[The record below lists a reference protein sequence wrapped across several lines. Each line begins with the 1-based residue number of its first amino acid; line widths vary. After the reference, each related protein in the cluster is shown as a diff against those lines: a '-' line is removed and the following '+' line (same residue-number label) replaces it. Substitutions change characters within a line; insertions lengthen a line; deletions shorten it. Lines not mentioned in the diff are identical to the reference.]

1 MDKMARS
8 VGLLA
13 GRRLVWMVAVVLAGP
28 LTGCGDSDTVD
39 AARTMTFYPVK
50 GKVLLPDG
58 KPLAA
63 AKVTFVGPVTTTAP
77 TESDGSFSVKGTKD
91 GLPAGDYK
99 IRLDP
104 PEAPGAGKKAAM
116 PFPSNYTDEDGSGL
130 TATVKPEGPNDF
142 QFELKKGSAAAAG
155 SAGPAHSRR

>member
-1 MDKMARS
+1 MNKIARS

-13 GRRLVWMVAVVLAGP
+13 GRRLVWMVAVVLSAP
-28 LTGCGDSDTVD
+28 LAGCGDSDTVD

-58 KPLAA
+58 KPLAS
-63 AKVTFVGPVTTTAP
+63 AKITFVGPVTTSSP
-77 TESDGSFSVKGTKD
+77 TESDGTFTVKGTKD

-99 IRLDP
+99 VRLGP
-104 PEAPGAGKKAAM
+104 PEATGGGKKAAM

-130 TATVKPEGPNDF
+130 TATVKSEGPNDF

-155 SAGPAHSRR
+155 SAGPARSHK